1 MPATKPLAMLAL
13 AIATPLAAT
22 ACTQGKPA
30 EKPPASPAARAI
42 GEPLS
47 CLSLSRFSNTHVRDD
62 WTIDFIGS
70 AGNKVWRVTLPR
82 RCTGLRSADTF
93 TYATSLT
100 QLCQQD
106 VIYPLTRVGN
116 SLQRSGACGLA
127 PFVPVELER

>member
-1 MPATKPLAMLAL
+1 MPAIKPLALMAFAL
-13 AIATPLAAT
+13 ATPLAIAG
-22 ACTQGKPA
+22 CTQASPA
-30 EKPPASPAARAI
+30 EKPPTAPAAQAI

-47 CLSLSRFSNTHVRDD
+47 CLPLSRFTNTHVRDD

-70 AGNKVWRVTLPR
+70 AGSKVWRVTLPR
-82 RCTGLRSADTF
+82 RCNGLRSADSF

-106 VIYPLTRVGN
+106 VIYPLNRVGN